1 MKKTYNELYVC
12 VDSHYSDFIDFIFAL
27 GFEAVEERDGTII
40 VRSEEDMEMLI
51 FALDEFS
58 KKLSTMTNKAISL
71 KTDLKVQ
78 QSEDWIKKYQESIKP
93 ISVGD
98 FYIRPDWEKAKSD
111 KINII
116 INPALAF
123 GSGHHESTYGCIL
136 ELQKYLKKDD
146 TFLDV
151 GCGSGILGVVAAK
164 LGATV
169 DMCDT
174 DELAVKSSEENFEL
188 NSVNYYS
195 SWIGSIGATE
205 KLYDVVVANIIADIL
220 VMLSKELMKRVKIGG
235 VLVLS
240 GILDKYLDKVQAKF
254 TQMDLVEKYKK
265 NEWYTL
271 VFKKVIDGAK

>member
-1 MKKTYNELYVC
+1 MKKTYNELYLS
-12 VDSHYSDFIDFIFAL
+12 VDSNYSDFIDFIFTL
-27 GFEAVEERDGTII
+27 GFEAVEEGDGFII
-40 VRSEEDMEMLI
+40 VRSEEDMQMLI
-51 FALDEFS
+51 YALELFS
-58 KKLSTMTNKAISL
+58 KKLSVATHTEIAF
-71 KTDLKVQ
+71 KTDLKIKEN
-78 QSEDWIKKYQESIKP
+78 EDWIKKYQESIEP

-98 FYIRPDWEKAKSD
+98 FFIRPDWIATKND

-136 ELQKYLKKDD
+136 MLQKYLKKDD
-146 TFLDV
+146 ALLDV
-151 GCGSGILGVVAAK
+151 GCGSGILGIVAAK

-169 DMCDT
+169 DICDT
-174 DELAVKSSEENFEL
+174 DELAVKSSQDNFIL
-188 NSVNYYS
+188 NHVHYFS
-195 SWIGSIGATE
+195 SWIGSAGISK

-220 VMLSKELMKRVKIGG
+220 VILSQDLIKRVKIGG

-254 TQMDLVEKYKK
+254 TQMELVEKYKK

-271 VFKKVIDGAK
+271 VLKR